1 MKELEPKTRTPKRE
15 PTPER
20 ATDFFGTPKAAPSPP
35 GYDDDFARWL
45 REVGDTLDPYVGL
58 LTAAGV
64 AGNVA
69 QMVAQRY
76 RAPPVYAESSS
87 WPPQESWHG
96 L

>member
-1 MKELEPKTRTPKRE
+1 MKSSPKRDS
-15 PTPER
+15 ER
-20 ATDFFGTPKAAPSPP
+20 DFFGNPKAVPSPP

-45 REVGDTLDPYVGL
+45 REVGDALDPYVGL

-76 RAPPVYAESSS
+76 RAPPAPPAESSS

-96 L
+96 M